1 MTFSGNCPTSKA
13 CSFEVFDA
21 ATAAIEAHRPCTVSC
36 AYIVA
41 FAARDAAYLASGV
54 DYSVPAGRRD
64 GRASLEPEALNHIPL
79 PNLRDRF
86 ADKGLSLDDIVALS
100 GTNSIGRSHCTS
112 FAPRLYNFSAAR
124 PQDPGFA
131 ACLKSKCPPPTTD
144 VNSGDPTTVSLDA
157 ATPTSLDNRYYK
169 NLLRHR
175 GGGLCESSLSSSS
188 RLSSVSKLYHVQWVF
203 FFFYIIL

>member
-1 MTFSGNCPTSKA
+1 MASASRGRHHWATCVHSRRVVEQCVCAQHGWGGRASDDYA
-13 CSFEVFDA
+13 RFEVFDA

-64 GRASLEPEALNHIPL
+64 GRASLEPEPLNHIPL
-79 PNLRDRF
+79 PNVRDRF

-124 PQDPGFA
+124 PQDHG
-131 ACLKSKCPPPTTD
+131 
-144 VNSGDPTTVSLDA
+144 
-157 ATPTSLDNRYYK
+157 R
-169 NLLRHR
+169 
-175 GGGLCESSLSSSS
+175 
-188 RLSSVSKLYHVQWVF
+188 Q
-203 FFFYIIL
+203 